1 MGSCQC
7 VVSQCRSEQICSP
20 WLVVNMALRLRTNS
34 FVNKKLD
41 FHSLTRDLED
51 SGVVQT
57 PVLSFSS
64 SVSPCHTRSGTVY
77 KPKTLKF
84 ANISS
89 DSDSDI
95 SDNVFEESKHELKP
109 LDGFDHE
116 MSPIVQ
122 KSSFL
127 SKPKHMSPCFLRRR
141 QRTSTSILPTTTSED
156 SVEGDANVN
165 PYSPVVRKRSKRH
178 FSSSSL
184 SSDCDSDDSGRCSPE
199 LPEKKLRVSDL
210 SISRYEQEF
219 VQMSELAAGEYGSV
233 KLARHRLD
241 GSDYAIKVN
250 KTPLRPGS
258 YQEKK
263 AMNEVFAHAS
273 LNSNQHVV
281 RYFNSWVE
289 EGHVYIQNEFC
300 NGGSFS
306 QMIEERRESG
316 EHFTE
321 EELKTVLAHGLKGLR
336 YIHSKHMAHMDIKPE
351 NILVSVERSF
361 PSPDHDV
368 STDSGAESDEPSS
381 LMKKMGLKEEMLGE
395 EVQTFKIGDL
405 GHVTSLEDGSLSPEE
420 GDCRYMAPELF
431 LMDVDR
437 SLLQQADIFSLGLSL
452 YEAASLKHLPKN
464 SFDGSLYEEI
474 RKGQLPYLT
483 NYSKRFNNLL
493 LSMVKSSPSERPS
506 ASKLLKQVSIINKKS
521 QDQLCKELRANQKR
535 LEELQSIL
543 NISH

>member
-1 MGSCQC
+1 M
-7 VVSQCRSEQICSP
+7 
-20 WLVVNMALRLRTNS
+20 
-34 FVNKKLD
+34 
-41 FHSLTRDLED
+41 
-51 SGVVQT
+51 
-57 PVLSFSS
+57 
-64 SVSPCHTRSGTVY
+64 
-77 KPKTLKF
+77 
-84 ANISS
+84 
-89 DSDSDI
+89 
-95 SDNVFEESKHELKP
+95 
-109 LDGFDHE
+109 
-116 MSPIVQ
+116 
-122 KSSFL
+122 
-127 SKPKHMSPCFLRRR
+127 
-141 QRTSTSILPTTTSED
+141 
-156 SVEGDANVN
+156 
-165 PYSPVVRKRSKRH
+165 
-178 FSSSSL
+178 
-184 SSDCDSDDSGRCSPE
+184 
-199 LPEKKLRVSDL
+199 
-210 SISRYEQEF
+210 
-219 VQMSELAAGEYGSV
+219 
-233 KLARHRLD
+233 
-241 GSDYAIKVN
+241 
-250 KTPLRPGS
+250 GS

-306 QMIEERRESG
+306 QMIE
-316 EHFTE
+316 
-321 EELKTVLAHGLKGLR
+321 
-336 YIHSKHMAHMDIKPE
+336 
-351 NILVSVERSF
+351 ERSF